1 MVEGLGVRLQ
11 HSIGQPWYKR
21 AEIIA
26 GGKTSVNQFTL
37 ASTGCD
43 DEMGRTVVSAQFRP
57 ASKEISMK
65 GSRVPVILSI
75 AVVAALSCL
84 SVARAEVGE
93 KTGSTAKISEVDFP
107 VSCGPAAQKKFN
119 QAVWILHSFWYDEA
133 VKAFTAVTEIEP
145 DCAMGYWGV
154 AMSHWYPLWY
164 PPNAAALK
172 AGSEAVDKAAAAKP
186 KTDRERD
193 YIVAIAAF
201 YRDNDKVDHRTRAVA
216 YEKAMEQVHS
226 KYPDDREAGVFYS
239 LALLATAPP
248 TDKTYA
254 NQKKARAILEQVRAE
269 LPDHPGVAHYLIH
282 ANDSPAMAEDGLTAA
297 LCYAAIAPAVPHALH
312 MPSHIFT
319 RLGLWQQS
327 IDANR
332 AASAAALAYVREE
345 LGPGAFD
352 GETVHSLDYLEYAY
366 LQTGQDRAAKEVV
379 EELRS
384 FGQAK
389 GPNLP
394 MAYAIAAIPARYAV
408 ERRNWAEAAALTPP
422 AMPFPWDR
430 FPWAEAM
437 ISFTRALGAAHTGNI
452 AEAQSEIA
460 QLQSLKQKLDE
471 AKDDYWAKQ
480 VEVQRLGAA
489 GMLAYAQGDNKQA
502 LELVRAAAEL
512 DATMDKHPATPAEVL
527 PARELLAD
535 LLLGLGDPAAAL
547 KEYEQSLGADRNR
560 FRSMLGMARAAKAT
574 GDTAKARQAYEKL
587 VTLAS
592 ADSDR
597 PELAEAR
604 AFLAN

>member
-1 MVEGLGVRLQ
+1 
-11 HSIGQPWYKR
+11 
-21 AEIIA
+21 
-26 GGKTSVNQFTL
+26 
-37 ASTGCD
+37 
-43 DEMGRTVVSAQFRP
+43 
-57 ASKEISMK
+57 MK
-65 GSRVPVILSI
+65 GNRIPVIPSI
-75 AVVAALSCL
+75 ALVFALSYL
-84 SVARAEVGE
+84 PAARAE
-93 KTGSTAKISEVDFP
+93 TGDKSVSSAKASEVDFP
-107 VSCGPAAQKKFN
+107 ISCGAAAQKQFN
-119 QAVWILHSFWYDEA
+119 EAVWILHSFWYDEA

-172 AGSEAVDKAAAAKP
+172 AGSEAVDKAVAAKP

-193 YIVAIAAF
+193 YIAAIATF
-201 YRDNDKVDHRTRAVA
+201 YRDNDKIDHRTRAVA
-216 YEKAMEQVHS
+216 YEKAMEQVHA
-226 KYPDDREAGVFYS
+226 KYPDDREGGVFYS

-269 LPDHPGVAHYLIH
+269 LPNHPGVAHYLIH
-282 ANDSPAMAEDGLTAA
+282 ANDSPDMAEDGLTAA

-332 AASAAALAYVREE
+332 AASAAALTYVREE
-345 LGPGAFD
+345 LGPDAFD

-366 LQTGQDRAAKEVV
+366 LQTGRDLAAKEVV
-379 EELRS
+379 EEVQS
-384 FGQAK
+384 FGKAK

-422 AMPFPWDR
+422 PMPFPWER

-437 ISFTRALGAAHTGNI
+437 ISFTRALGAAHTGDI
-452 AEAQSEIA
+452 AEAQTEIA
-460 QLQSLKQKLDE
+460 KLQSLKQKLDE

-535 LLLGLGDPAAAL
+535 LLLELGDPAAAL
-547 KEYEQSLGADRNR
+547 KEYEQSLSTERNR
-560 FRSMLGMARAAKAT
+560 FRSTLGMARAAKAT

-604 AFLAN
+604 AYLAN